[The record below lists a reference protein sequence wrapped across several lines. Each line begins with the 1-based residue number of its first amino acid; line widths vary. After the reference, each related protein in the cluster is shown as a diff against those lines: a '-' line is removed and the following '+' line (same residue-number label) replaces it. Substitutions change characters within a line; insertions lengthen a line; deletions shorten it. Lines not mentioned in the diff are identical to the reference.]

1 MTTAEATMTTTAAP
15 DHAAEERQRR
25 IVRKA
30 IAKQSFLTLAT
41 SSAANRPHV
50 AGLLYAEADG
60 ALYMSTHGESIKA
73 RNVRENNRV
82 AITIPIRKY
91 PLVPPLSVQFQ
102 ATAELLEPDDP
113 RLTALVAAGKLKAV
127 TSHGEL
133 DLPGGCFIKVTP
145 NRRIVTYGLGVPLI
159 QFIREPLN
167 ALKTVDM
174 ADDTG
179 RSRTNW

>member
-1 MTTAEATMTTTAAP
+1 MTTANATFTTST
-15 DHAAEERQRR
+15 DRAAEERQRR

-60 ALYMSTHGESIKA
+60 ALYMSTHGESVKA

-82 AITIPIRKY
+82 AVTIPIRKY
-91 PLVPPLSVQFQ
+91 PFGPPLSVQFQ
-102 ATAELLEPDDP
+102 GTAELLQPDDP
-113 RLTALVAAGKLKAV
+113 HLMDLVNAGKLKAI

-133 DLPGGCFIKVTP
+133 DLPGGVFIRVTP
-145 NRRIVTYGLGVPLI
+145 NRRVLSYGLGVPLL
-159 QFIREPLN
+159 QFMREPLN
-167 ALKTVDM
+167 AL
-174 ADDTG
+174 
-179 RSRTNW
+179 RSVEL